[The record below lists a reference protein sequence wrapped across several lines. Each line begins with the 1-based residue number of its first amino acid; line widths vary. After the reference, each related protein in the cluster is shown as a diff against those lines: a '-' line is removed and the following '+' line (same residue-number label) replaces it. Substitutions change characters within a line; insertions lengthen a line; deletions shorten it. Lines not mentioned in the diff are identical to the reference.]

1 MPVKVALS
9 IQWPGYDFE
18 NWTLA
23 VERSKLDAKSEP
35 NQFPNSMSTETK
47 PSYSPGLAGVVAGET
62 EICWVD
68 PNAGLM
74 YRGYDIHEMAEKASF
89 EEVAY
94 LLLNGELPDL
104 EELEKFRSA
113 IAKERSLPKQVLE
126 MLRLLPKNTH
136 PMDMLRTGVSMLAP
150 FDPELNDHSHD
161 ANIRKSIRL
170 IAKVSTLITDG
181 YRIQHGKD
189 PLPERE
195 DLTLAGNLFY
205 KLSGEV
211 PPAWKIRMMDTIFI
225 LYADHEFN
233 ASTFAARVTAA
244 TLADIY
250 AAVTSACGTLKGPL
264 HGGANEESMRM
275 LDEIKTP
282 DRAEKWMMDALARK
296 AKIMGFGHR
305 VYKKG
310 DSRVPIMREI
320 ARDLGERVNKKEWVP
335 ICENLE
341 ATMEREKHLCAN
353 VDLYA
358 APVFTMLNSP
368 PELNTP
374 IFAASRV
381 AGWCAHVVEQQD
393 NNRLIRPRSLY
404 TGPAARPYK
413 AVSSN
418 GSKKR

>member
-1 MPVKVALS
+1 
-9 IQWPGYDFE
+9 
-18 NWTLA
+18 
-23 VERSKLDAKSEP
+23 
-35 NQFPNSMSTETK
+35 MSTETK
-47 PSYSPGLAGVVAGET
+47 PPYSPGLAGVVAGET

-94 LLLNGELPDL
+94 LLLNSELPDL
-104 EELEKFRSA
+104 EQLEKFRSA

-136 PMDMLRTGVSMLAP
+136 PMDMLRTGVSMLGP

-161 ANIRKSIRL
+161 ANVRKSIRL

-181 YRIQHGKD
+181 YRIQKGKD
-189 PLPERE
+189 ALPERE

-211 PPAWKIRMMDTIFI
+211 PPTWKIRMMDTIFV

-264 HGGANEESMRM
+264 HGGANEESMKM

-320 ARDLGERVNKKEWVP
+320 ARDLGERVGKKEWVP

-358 APVFTMLNSP
+358 APVFTMLGFP

-413 AVSSN
+413 GVGSN
-418 GSKKR
+418 GA

>member
-1 MPVKVALS
+1 MTAARTKTMTT
-9 IQWPGYDFE
+9 E
-18 NWTLA
+18 N
-23 VERSKLDAKSEP
+23 
-35 NQFPNSMSTETK
+35 K
-47 PSYSPGLAGVVAGET
+47 PAYSPGLAGVIAGET

-74 YRGYDIHEMAEKASF
+74 YRGYDIHEMAEQASF

-94 LLLNGELPDL
+94 LLLNSDLPTLRQL
-104 EELEKFRSA
+104 EEFKQQ
-113 IAKERSLPKQVLE
+113 IAKERPLPKEVME

-150 FDPELNDHSHD
+150 FDPELNDNSHD
-161 ANIRKSIRL
+161 ANIRKAIRL

-181 YRIQHGKD
+181 YRIQHGQN
-189 PLPERE
+189 PLPEKS

-205 KLSGEV
+205 KLTGEV
-211 PPAWKIRMMDTIFI
+211 PSTWKIRMMDTIFI

-244 TLADIY
+244 TLADMY

-264 HGGANEESMRM
+264 HGGANEESMKM
-275 LDEIKTP
+275 LDEIGTP
-282 DRAEKWMMDALARK
+282 DRAEKWMMEALAQK
-296 AKIMGFGHR
+296 KKIMGFGHR

-320 ARDLGERVNKKEWVP
+320 ARDLGERVGKEQWVP

-358 APVFTMLNSP
+358 APVFTMLNFDP
-368 PELNTP
+368 ALNTP

-404 TGPAARPYK
+404 TGPAQRPYK
-413 AVSSN
+413 GLSPN
-418 GSKKR
+418 GAGKA